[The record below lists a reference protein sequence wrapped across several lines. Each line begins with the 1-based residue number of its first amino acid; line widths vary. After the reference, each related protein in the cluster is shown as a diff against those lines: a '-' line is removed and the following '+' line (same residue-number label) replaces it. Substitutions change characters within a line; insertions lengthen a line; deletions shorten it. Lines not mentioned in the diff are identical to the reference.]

1 MTSRVYVA
9 GVGMIPFM
17 KPGASAPYHVMG
29 AEATKL
35 ALSDAGLDYSLIQQA
50 YVGYVYGDSTCGQR
64 ALYPVGMTGI
74 PVINVNN
81 NCSTG
86 STALF
91 LARQAIESGAADCVL
106 ALGFEQMKPGAL
118 GSVFTDRPSPFDEF
132 DAAADRLVDAAGI
145 PLALR
150 YFGGAGLS
158 HMKKYGTPL
167 ESFAKVRAKAS
178 RHAKNNPLAL
188 FRKEVTAEDVMN
200 DQVIWPGVMTRLM
213 ACPPT
218 CGGAAAVLVSEKFAS
233 QHGLRKDVRIAAQAM
248 TTDTASTFDAGDM
261 MQVVGFDMTRAAAN
275 SVYEAAGIGP
285 KDVDVVELHD
295 CFAHNELITYEGL
308 GLCPEG
314 GAERFIN
321 DGDNTYGGKFVTNP
335 SGGLLSKGHPLGA
348 TGLAQCY
355 ELTRQLRG
363 TADGNPGRRRA
374 IGVAAQ
380 SRSWRRLR
388 RDTLRTGVRYR
399 HGRSI
404 RRRA

>member
-1 MTSRVYVA
+1 MTSRVFVA
-9 GVGMIPFM
+9 GVGMIPFV
-17 KPGASAPYHVMG
+17 KPGANAPYPVMG

-35 ALSDAGLDYSLIQQA
+35 ALADAGVSYDMIQQA
-50 YVGYVYGDSTCGQR
+50 YAGYVYGDSTCGQR
-64 ALYPVGMTGI
+64 ALYQVGMTGI
-74 PVINVNN
+74 PIINVNN

-91 LARQAIESGAADCVL
+91 MARQAIESGALDCVL

-118 GSVFTDRPSPFDEF
+118 GAVFTDRPSAFDEF
-132 DAAADRLVDAAGI
+132 DATADKLVDAQGI

-167 ESFAKVRAKAS
+167 TSFAKVRAKAS
-178 RHAKNNPLAL
+178 RHARNNPLAL

-233 QHGLRKDVRIAAQAM
+233 KHGLRKDVRIAAQAM
-248 TTDTASTFDAGDM
+248 TTDTPSTFKAGDM
-261 MQVVGFDMTRAAAN
+261 MQVVGFDMTRAAATK
-275 SVYEAAGIGP
+275 VYEAAGVGA
-285 KDVDVVELHD
+285 DDLDVVELHD
-295 CFAHNELITYEGL
+295 CFAHNELITYEAL
-308 GLCPEG
+308 GLCPDG
-314 GAERFIN
+314 GAERFID
-321 DGDNTYGGKFVTNP
+321 DGDNTFGGKTVTNP

-355 ELTRQLRG
+355 ELTHQLRG
-363 TADGNPGRRRA
+363 SAEARQVEGARLALQHNLGLGGACVVTLYERA
-374 IGVAAQ
+374 
-380 SRSWRRLR
+380 
-388 RDTLRTGVRYR
+388 
-399 HGRSI
+399 
-404 RRRA
+404 

>member
-1 MTSRVYVA
+1 MESRMTSRVYVA

-261 MQVVGFDMTRAAAN
+261 MQVVGFDMTRTAAN

-363 TADGNPGRRRA
+363 TAAATQVDGARLGLQHNLGLGGACVVTLYERA
-374 IGVAAQ
+374 
-380 SRSWRRLR
+380 
-388 RDTLRTGVRYR
+388 
-399 HGRSI
+399 
-404 RRRA
+404 